1 MQAAQAAWGKI
12 LKWMQ
17 ATWLNPLMVIVVLI
31 LIALIVGGYVG
42 PKWTWV
48 SPPSTLW
55 AWLTDLSVPGTIGG
69 VIAGFLTTQ
78 KSAQQDS
85 MVAGFKQ
92 NVGNLI
98 LTVAPAK
105 NADQIKIAQQ
115 QANALTH
122 SVVPKLDAL
131 HKAEAVAFL
140 NWGNHIDYT
149 EKTSKTAFK
158 DALRKPLKAQLHF
171 SALADIPQ
179 SATVAGNITKFI
191 TSDELK
197 DLLE

>member
-55 AWLTDLSVPGTIGG
+55 AWLTYLSVPGTIGRG
-69 VIAGFLTTQ
+69 IAGFLTTQ
-78 KSAQQDS
+78 KSAQQDT
-85 MVAGFKQ
+85 MLAGFKQ

-98 LTVAPAK
+98 LTAAPAK
-105 NADQIKIAQQ
+105 HPDQITIEHQQ
-115 QANALTH
+115 TNAL
-122 SVVPKLDAL
+122 
-131 HKAEAVAFL
+131 
-140 NWGNHIDYT
+140 
-149 EKTSKTAFK
+149 
-158 DALRKPLKAQLHF
+158 
-171 SALADIPQ
+171 
-179 SATVAGNITKFI
+179 
-191 TSDELK
+191 
-197 DLLE
+197 